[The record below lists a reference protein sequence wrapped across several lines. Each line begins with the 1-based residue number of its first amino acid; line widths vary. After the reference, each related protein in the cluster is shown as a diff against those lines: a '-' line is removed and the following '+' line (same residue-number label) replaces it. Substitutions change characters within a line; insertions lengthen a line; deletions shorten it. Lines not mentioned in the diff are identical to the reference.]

1 MVAREVRSPRA
12 YSIVATSRKQ
22 FAIVLCGNRS
32 RSWSHAAIGR
42 RSHLRPLAP
51 PALIAPLGMHRLAPL
66 AVLALVAC
74 PDPEPA
80 PNPTGDSLFLNG
92 CPIAGQA
99 TARALVDLDERPWGP
114 EALARP
120 GDVLLMNEH
129 AAFVIQGV
137 DAPRTY
143 YHYGGAPIDAVAL
156 LGCDQSGPELFEEL
170 GFIVG
175 QLQLADF
182 NASTLHQVRGKS
194 IEVVNDGADGKDAVV
209 EVHATD
215 DRFWL
220 VEMTLVRNVW
230 EAGGRKEL
238 GPLFGLDVTLR
249 YTLKPEAKALQ
260 IDVLLGGK
268 PVTDGFLVGA
278 LVFPSDELSVNTF
291 STSELGAG
299 GFSLDVGV
307 PWLAMAG
314 TSGSQAVAMPDST
327 MAYTEVSGVRALLDL
342 KQAVEPLLVTGA
354 ATPPTTR
361 FLLGVGATDGA
372 SASAALEPWMG
383 TLAEDGAWAAVSGT
397 VSDATG
403 PVAGATV
410 LVEATTA
417 AGIEGVVETLVTD
430 TNGHF
435 SGRSIHF
442 GTPWTLTATG
452 DGRDNGSEVSAA
464 PGATA
469 ALHIGAA
476 GGLALDV
483 VDGDGVAIPVRVAL
497 ARGDGARRVLYA
509 LPGETLAVPP
519 GTWEATVTRGYE
531 YTIAHE
537 TVAVPEGGSATLS
550 AMLEH
555 IVDTTGWASVD
566 THVHAEASADSTTR
580 AADRFRTSA
589 ASGLDVTVSTDHEAI
604 IDMAAYVDGEGL
616 ADWVSYGLGSEIT
629 GSIPEHV
636 NAWPFPPDHTDVRGN
651 PVRWYQLGFSG
662 IYAAARERGA
672 RVVQLNHS
680 RVNGE
685 CGILCILDWDRGADD
700 PATSDPEAL
709 ALPTGTEIWSWDFDT
724 FELIN
729 GLRSPLLDLEDPRH
743 TGALHDWLAFLNLG
757 HRVTATAVTDV
768 HGLQIPGEPRVYA
781 QVTDDSP
788 GVVTADDVADGE
800 LDGAAVL
807 SAGAFATVSIGG
819 AGPGA
824 LASAPGGE
832 ANLDVSVVA
841 LPEIDVV
848 TVYVLV
854 NCDLVAIIDTIAPHE
869 LQKLSAAIP
878 LTLAADAHVVTLGFG
893 AEPMPE
899 GLEDYDPLNVPRFV
913 TNAIY
918 VDADGDGAWTPP
930 GAKTCETGRFV
941 Q

>member
-1 MVAREVRSPRA
+1 MFLQPSRLRLAVLTSLDSPR
-12 YSIVATSRKQ
+12 S
-22 FAIVLCGNRS
+22 
-32 RSWSHAAIGR
+32 
-42 RSHLRPLAP
+42 
-51 PALIAPLGMHRLAPL
+51 MHRLALL
-66 AVLALVAC
+66 AVLALLAC
-74 PDPEPA
+74 PEPEP
-80 PNPTGDSLFLNG
+80 PPTPTGDNLFLHG
-92 CPIAGQA
+92 CPTEGQA
-99 TARALVDLDERPWGP
+99 TARALVDAQERPWGI
-114 EALARP
+114 EALAQP

-156 LGCDQSGPELFEEL
+156 RGCDQAGPELFEEL

-175 QLQLADF
+175 QLDLSDF

-220 VEMTLVRNVW
+220 VELTLVRNVW
-230 EAGGRKEL
+230 ESGGRKEL
-238 GPLFGLDVTLR
+238 GHLFGVDVTLR
-249 YTLKPEAKALQ
+249 YTLQPNAKALQ
-260 IDVLLGGK
+260 MDVVLGGT

-278 LVFPSDELSVNTF
+278 LVFPSDELAVSTF
-291 STSELGAG
+291 STGELSTG

-307 PWLAMAG
+307 PWLGMAG
-314 TSGSQAVAMPDST
+314 ASGSQAVAMPDST

-342 KQAVEPLLVTGA
+342 KQAVEPLLVNGA

-361 FLLGVGATDGA
+361 FLLSVGATDGA
-372 SASAALEPWMG
+372 SASAGLEPWMG
-383 TLAEDGAWAAVSGT
+383 SLAEDGAWAAVSGT
-397 VSDATG
+397 VSDGSG

-417 AGIEGVVETLVTD
+417 TGIEGVVETLVTD

-435 SGRSIHF
+435 SGRSIHYSSA
-442 GTPWTLTATG
+442 WTLTATG
-452 DGRDNGSEVSAA
+452 DGRDNG
-464 PGATA
+464 PGVTAEPGTPA
-469 ALHIGAA
+469 ALQIGGTGA
-476 GGLALDV
+476 LVLDV
-483 VDGDGVAIPVRVAL
+483 VDGEGVAIPVRVAL
-497 ARGDGARRVLYA
+497 ERDDGARRVLYA

-519 GTWEATVTRGYE
+519 GTWAATLTRGYE

-537 TVAVPEGGSATLS
+537 TVTVPEDGSTTLS
-550 AMLEH
+550 AMLEQV
-555 IVDTTGWASVD
+555 IDTTGWASVD
-566 THVHAEASADSTTR
+566 THVHAEGSADSTTR

-589 ASGLDVTVSTDHEAI
+589 ASGLDVTVNTDHEAI

-636 NAWPFPPDHTDVRGN
+636 NAWPFPPEPADPRGN
-651 PVRWYQLGFSG
+651 PVRWYELGLG
-662 IYAAARERGA
+662 GMYAAARERGA

-709 ALPTGTEIWSWDFDT
+709 ALPAGTEIWSWDFDT

-729 GLRSPLLDLEDPRH
+729 GLRSPLLDPEDPRH

-757 HRVTATAVTDV
+757 HRVTAVAVTDV

-781 QVTDDSP
+781 QVTDDTP

-819 AGPGA
+819 FGPGG
-824 LASAPGGE
+824 LASA
-832 ANLDVSVVA
+832 LDGAATLVVSVQA
-841 LPEIDVV
+841 LPEVDVA

-854 NCDLVAIIDTIAPHE
+854 NCDLVAIVETTAPHE
-869 LQKLSAAIP
+869 VQKLSASLP
-878 LTLAADAHVVTLGFG
+878 LSFDADAHVVTLGFG
-893 AEPMPE
+893 TEPMPE